1 MGEQD
6 RFSFTFCAARVG
18 RPVARLLL
26 LRPDLHLFFAS
37 REEFDKKSRW
47 FLITSPNTRSLTLA
61 RLIWVVD
68 TSLCQKM
75 KCLVSWPCENNMA
88 LEAVERS
95 EDRRLLA
102 HDHPNRCSY
111 RNSHRVGSRGP
122 MVVLQHFLHTGPC
135 CCCHR
140 CNWCS
145 CLCLEGRN

>member
-1 MGEQD
+1 MGEQV

-68 TSLCQKM
+68 TSTSPNSPSLNPTTWAFLRKDPSNLNSTDIKSTSGQALSLIAGDNLRRPTVMTTKKWTL
-75 KCLVSWPCENNMA
+75 KCEKYMLTTKDCPELSMIVK
-88 LEAVERS
+88 
-95 EDRRLLA
+95 
-102 HDHPNRCSY
+102 
-111 RNSHRVGSRGP
+111 
-122 MVVLQHFLHTGPC
+122 
-135 CCCHR
+135 
-140 CNWCS
+140 
-145 CLCLEGRN
+145 